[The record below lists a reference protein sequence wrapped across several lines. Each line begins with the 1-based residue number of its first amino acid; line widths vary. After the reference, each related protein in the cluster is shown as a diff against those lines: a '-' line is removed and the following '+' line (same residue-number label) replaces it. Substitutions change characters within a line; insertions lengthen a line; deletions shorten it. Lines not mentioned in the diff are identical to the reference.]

1 MNLIR
6 QIFIVTALGFKSL
19 PQRFWTSMVIVV
31 GLGATIGVL
40 LSMMSMTTGISR
52 AYLNAGDPGRAIV
65 VSQGA
70 ESEGN
75 SSISRATAP
84 LIMDAPGIA
93 KDRDGKPM
101 ADRALNMGVPVLRT
115 NGTKAYTTMRGFGPK
130 GVALRPEFHM
140 VAGRMFEA
148 GKREMI
154 VGIGTQAT
162 FQNMKIGDHI
172 IMPDGPWPIVGVY
185 STGDVLDGQVIGDTE
200 TVMNALHK
208 QAYNSVL
215 VRLASAS
222 GAMESFKGAM
232 TTNPAISVTVTRHSD
247 WYKKIADQS
256 TTGLVIIA
264 YVVGAVMAIG
274 ALFGCLNTMYAAVS
288 ARGREIATLRA
299 LGFAALP
306 VAVSVILETM
316 VLAVVGALIGAAIA
330 WLLYD
335 GKRDAFGQTVFFL
348 TVSPGLVGF
357 GVLWAVLVAFLGG
370 LAPSIRAARRPVV
383 EALRAT

>member
-1 MNLIR
+1 MNILR
-6 QIFIVTALGFKSL
+6 QIFIVAALNFKSL

-40 LSMMSMTTGISR
+40 LSMMSMTNGMSQ
-52 AYLNAGDPGRAIV
+52 AYLNAGDGGRAIV
-65 VSQGA
+65 VSLGA
-70 ESEGN
+70 ENEGN
-75 SSISRATAP
+75 SSISRAMAP

-93 KDRDGKPM
+93 KDKDGKPL
-101 ADRALNMGVPVLRT
+101 ADRGLNMGIPILRT

-130 GVALRPEFHM
+130 GVALRPEFKL
-140 VAGRMFEA
+140 VQGRMIQP
-148 GKREMI
+148 GKREMM
-154 VGIGTQAT
+154 VGIGTQT
-162 FQNMKIGDHI
+162 VFRHMKIGDSI
-172 IMPDGPWPIVGVY
+172 IMPDGEWPIVGVY
-185 STGDVLDGQVIGDTE
+185 STGDILDGQVIGDTE

-215 VRLASAS
+215 VRLASPNALDV
-222 GAMESFKGAM
+222 FKRAM

-247 WYKKIADQS
+247 WYKKIADNS

-299 LGFAALP
+299 IGFSAFP
-306 VAVSVILETM
+306 VALSVIFESV
-316 VLAVVGALIGAAIA
+316 VLAVAGALTGAAIA
-330 WLLYD
+330 WALYD
-335 GKRDAFGQTVFFL
+335 GKRDAFGNTVFFL
-348 TVSPGLVGF
+348 SVSPRLVAL
-357 GVLWAVLVAFLGG
+357 GVIWAVVVALLGG
-370 LAPSIRAARRPVV
+370 LAPSVRAARRPVV